1 MKIYNTLT
9 RKKEDFI
16 PQEEGKVKMYVCG
29 PTVYDY
35 IHIGNARPLVV
46 FDTFH
51 RYLKFKGYD
60 VDYVVNFT
68 DIDDKIINRANEEGV
83 SFTDITEK
91 YIQVFMDHAHSLN
104 LLEEET
110 NHPRCSRH
118 IDEII
123 AFVQGLMDKG
133 AAYEAE
139 DAVYFDVSSYAHY
152 GELSGK
158 KVDELRSGARI
169 SVNEAKEDPV
179 DFALWKKQKD
189 PNEPAWDSPWG
200 PGRPGWHIE
209 CSVMSQSLLGTT
221 LDIHA
226 GGSDLEFPHHENER
240 AQSESLHDQ
249 TFAKYWMHNGM
260 ITVSNAQGQAEKMSK
275 SLGNFF
281 RLIDVEKEYDLI
293 VVRIWLL
300 STQYRAPINF
310 SREVMDQAQ
319 ANYNRLM
326 NAKHEMERY
335 LDHAPEKEMTEEETG
350 IIDRVKGLREDFVRA
365 MDDDLNTADGLTAL
379 YEISKIGNGQLSE
392 ANAKATVQGVLDVYL
407 ELLEV
412 MGIAD
417 KSKEEVLDEDIDRL
431 IQEREEARKNKDYG
445 RADEIR
451 DLLQAQG
458 IVLKDTSTGVV
469 WERK

>member
-1 MKIYNTLT
+1 M
-9 RKKEDFI
+9 
-16 PQEEGKVKMYVCG
+16 
-29 PTVYDY
+29 
-35 IHIGNARPLVV
+35 
-46 FDTFH
+46 
-51 RYLKFKGYD
+51 
-60 VDYVVNFT
+60 
-68 DIDDKIINRANEEGV
+68 
-83 SFTDITEK
+83 
-91 YIQVFMDHAHSLN
+91 
-104 LLEEET
+104 
-110 NHPRCSRH
+110 
-118 IDEII
+118 
-123 AFVQGLMDKG
+123 
-133 AAYEAE
+133 
-139 DAVYFDVSSYAHY
+139 
-152 GELSGK
+152 
-158 KVDELRSGARI
+158 
-169 SVNEAKEDPV
+169 
-179 DFALWKKQKD
+179 
-189 PNEPAWDSPWG
+189 
-200 PGRPGWHIE
+200 
-209 CSVMSQSLLGTT
+209 
-221 LDIHA
+221 
-226 GGSDLEFPHHENER
+226 
-240 AQSESLHDQ
+240 
-249 TFAKYWMHNGM
+249 
-260 ITVSNAQGQAEKMSK
+260 
-275 SLGNFF
+275 
-281 RLIDVEKEYDLI
+281 EKEYDLI

-350 IIDRVKGLREDFVRA
+350 IIDRVKGLREDFVRV

-392 ANAKATVQGVLDVYL
+392 ANAKAAVQGVLDVYL

-458 IVLKDTSTGVV
+458 IILKDTSTGVV